1 MMETIELIQTE
12 NFSTFVLPDE
22 YKGYTIL
29 DVLANGSLFPHGTW
43 NLLDSKDGI
52 ILNCSFEKGA
62 KIEAQVRKD

>member
-12 NFSTFVLPDE
+12 NFGMFVLPDE

-29 DVLANGSLFPHGTW
+29 DVLSDGSLFPHGTW
-43 NLLDSKDGI
+43 NLLDGKDGI
-52 ILNCSFEKGA
+52 ILNCSFEQGA